1 LKNDLILHIYKFS
14 SIPADS
20 KTLFLQ
26 NQIMKNKKKRINIVY
41 STDPDFE
48 YNYQENYEPDTLP
61 PDKQYL
67 VVSLDKKQRKGKQVT
82 LISGF
87 IGKADDLKDIGKTLK
102 LKCGAGGSVKDGEI
116 IIQGD
121 FRQKIFDILISENYN
136 VKRKG

>member
-1 LKNDLILHIYKFS
+1 MN
-14 SIPADS
+14 
-20 KTLFLQ
+20 
-26 NQIMKNKKKRINIVY
+26 NKKKRLNIVY
-41 STDPDFE
+41 SADPDFE
-48 YNYQENYEPDTLP
+48 YEYQDNNEPETLP

-87 IGKADDLKDIGKTLK
+87 IGKTENLKDIGKTLK
-102 LKCGAGGSVKDGEI
+102 LKCNTGGSVKDGVI

-121 FRQKIFDILISENYN
+121 FRQKISDILISENYN

>member
-1 LKNDLILHIYKFS
+1 
-14 SIPADS
+14 
-20 KTLFLQ
+20 
-26 NQIMKNKKKRINIVY
+26 MKNKKKRINIVY
-41 STDPDFE
+41 STNPDFE

-61 PDKQYL
+61 PEKQYL
-67 VVSLDKKQRKGKQVT
+67 FVSLDKKQRKGKQVT

-121 FRQKIFDILISENYN
+121 FRQKIFDILTSENYN